1 MTDRRYYV
9 NDQTPKWKRCRIAG
23 ARSYEYG
30 QAAALRG
37 EPIAV
42 CRYTRP
48 DRINAWRR
56 GWRAGRAYYQYGQAA
71 ALRGEPI
78 ALCPC
83 RRPDWANAWRTGWR
97 AGEVLRREIEVLRAQ
112 REHQSR
118 PRRFA
123 EAPGQPKPVKEG
135 A

>member
-1 MTDRRYYV
+1 MTDLADWVYY
-9 NDQTPKWKRCRIAG
+9 QR
-23 ARSYEYG
+23 G
-30 QAAALRG
+30 QAAGLRG

-42 CRYTRP
+42 CPYTRP

-78 ALCPC
+78 AVCPC

-97 AGEVLRREIEVLRAQ
+97 AGEVLRREIEVLRVRAAAAAAGPT
-112 REHQSR
+112 ETWD
-118 PRRFA
+118 RRGSA
-123 EAPGQPKPVKEG
+123 TPCRGSAAAGGANSQQPLLL
-135 A
+135 